1 MRSAY
6 QNDVCGQRSA
16 ELVDV
21 SRIQSGKLQLTMAR
35 FSLDELIFGTVEN
48 FAGTERKRTSA
59 EVSVKDLGRGIS
71 QSHLKRI
78 FERFYQVPGSSG
90 GQAGMG
96 LGLYIANRIIK
107 MHRGKIWVES
117 RPGKVPL
124 SISLYLPLVLT
135 VNNIQSR

>member
-48 FAGTERKRTSA
+48 FAGTG
-59 EVSVKDLGRGIS
+59 GRQITVCGRVGGVVADKGYITQVLS
-71 QSHLKRI
+71 NLI
-78 FERFYQVPGSSG
+78 TNALRFPPPMRLFTFLSREKE
-90 GQAGMG
+90 QARRFP
-96 LGLYIANRIIK
+96 L
-107 MHRGKIWVES
+107 KIWGGGFH
-117 RPGKVPL
+117 RA
-124 SISLYLPLVLT
+124 T
-135 VNNIQSR
+135 